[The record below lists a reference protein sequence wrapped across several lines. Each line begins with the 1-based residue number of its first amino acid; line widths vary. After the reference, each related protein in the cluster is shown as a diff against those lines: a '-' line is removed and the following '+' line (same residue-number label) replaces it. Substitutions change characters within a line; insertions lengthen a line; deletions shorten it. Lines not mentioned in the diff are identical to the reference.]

1 MHRHHCL
8 HRKLSSGGSSVQVVV
23 QAPPYIT
30 FPLFPALN
38 NPSCVLILDAARVVR
53 WGCCEH
59 VVLCRK
65 FSSISPGRVVR
76 LLSHVPDDISAPCN
90 NQLLLYSGSSRSGD
104 TGSVLS
110 PFDNNQISCRKLLS
124 DLSDSLTESLEASRV
139 ANFHMQT
146 FILDLTGIPHS
157 AVHTT
162 CGEAVT
168 YRYVLFSGM

>member
-1 MHRHHCL
+1 LASSSQPACVLHPFFFDSHPSLHQCMHRHHCL

-59 VVLCRK
+59 VVLRRK

-110 PFDNNQISCRKLLS
+110 PLSLVHSITIRFHVESSC
-124 DLSDSLTESLEASRV
+124 
-139 ANFHMQT
+139 QT
-146 FILDLTGIPHS
+146 CQTH
-157 AVHTT
+157 
-162 CGEAVT
+162 
-168 YRYVLFSGM
+168 